1 MLKHIFISCCL
12 FFTFHFV
19 TAQEFPTKNYP
30 VNYFRQPH
38 SIPIKLNANFGEMRP
53 NHFHMGLDYNTLK
66 KENIPQVAVADGYVG
81 RIKIEPGGF
90 GNAIYLYHPNGYT
103 TLYAHLNNFYPELQ
117 QWVKEQQYKL
127 QSWRVELEVPAN
139 LFPLK
144 KGQFIAYSGN
154 TGGSQGPH
162 LHFEIRRTS
171 DDACLNPLLFY
182 KFFDITP
189 PDITKLVMYD
199 RNLSTYEQW
208 PRTIGLSKTTNGY
221 GVAGGTITVSS
232 DKISFGVTA
241 TDRITGVPNSNGFY
255 EAVIYLDDQPVS
267 GFQLDG
273 IDYLQTRY
281 LNAHIDH
288 KIKAA
293 GGSYVQH
300 LSPLPG
306 DRLPVY
312 KKWNND
318 GLIYLNDT
326 ALHRIRITI
335 KDVNGNASSL
345 NFNVRRTNK
354 YNKPNS
360 IIQDNR
366 YMLPNQINIFDRE
379 DVELFMSEKGLY
391 DAIRFVYNY
400 KAKVD
405 AYSNIHILHT
415 HLIPVHDTM
424 IIRIKPNKPVPA
436 SVQSKIIMV
445 KSVKGKPDV
454 KKANFSN
461 GKYEAS
467 FREFGEFWLAADT
480 TQPTLAVLG
489 IQDRG
494 ILNAGG
500 KIMVITKDN
509 WEKLKNFRASLN
521 GKWLMFSQRGNNYT
535 YKVDEYCPPGEYELK
550 LIIEDEA
557 GNSTEKVIRFTRK

>member
-1 MLKHIFISCCL
+1 MLKSIFTFYFL
-12 FFTFHFV
+12 FFTSLLF
-19 TAQEFPTKNYP
+19 AQEFPSKNYP
-30 VNYFRQPH
+30 VNYFRHPH

-81 RIKIEPGGF
+81 RVKIEPGGF

-139 LFPLK
+139 LFPVK

-162 LHFEIRRTS
+162 LHFEIRRTI

-182 KFFDITP
+182 KFYDVTP
-189 PDITKLVMYD
+189 PDVSKLVLYD

-208 PRTIGLSKTTNGY
+208 PRVIGLTKTTSAY
-221 GVAGGTITVSS
+221 GVTGGIITVSS

-241 TDRITGVPNSNGFY
+241 TDRITGVPNGNGFY
-255 EAVIYLDDQPVS
+255 EAVAYLDEEPVS

-288 KIKAA
+288 KIKAG

-306 DRLPVY
+306 DRLPIY

-318 GLIYLNDT
+318 GLIHLIDT
-326 ALHRIRITI
+326 SMHAVRITL
-335 KDVNGNASSL
+335 KDANGNATHL
-345 NFNVRRTNK
+345 RFNVRRTMNTSST
-354 YNKPNS
+354 PA
-360 IIQDNR
+360 IQQDSR
-366 YMLPNQINIFDRE
+366 YMLPNQINIFDRD

-391 DAIRFVYNY
+391 DAIRFIYNY
-400 KAKVD
+400 KAKGD
-405 AYSNIHILHT
+405 AFSNIHILHT
-415 HLIPVHDTM
+415 HLVPVHDNMT
-424 IIRIKPNKPVPA
+424 IRIKPNRSIPA
-436 SVQSKIIMV
+436 VLQNRVVMV
-445 KSVKGKPDV
+445 KSVKSKTDAV
-454 KKANFSN
+454 KATFVN
-461 GKYEAS
+461 GMYEAR
-467 FREFGEFWLAADT
+467 FREFGEFWLEADT
-480 TQPTLAVLG
+480 LKPSITIMG
-489 IQDRG
+489 IQDG
-494 ILNAGG
+494 GVLSAGG
-500 KIMVITKDN
+500 RIVVITKDN
-509 WEKLKNFRASLN
+509 HEKLKNFRAELN
-521 GKWLMFSQRGNNYT
+521 GKWLMFSQRGNNFT

-550 LIIEDEA
+550 LSIEDEA
-557 GNSTEKVIRFTRK
+557 GNSTERVIRFTRK